1 MAEAQ
6 RGTVFVAWGIVST
19 LTETAATGSGIGTMT
34 VQSGTFKKESEAVE
48 TKNGIGQTVNKTF
61 FNFKHMYTLNV
72 TPTAATITLAKAAN
86 IIPKPGAI
94 ITVADA
100 DDPEVDAT
108 NGGKFLVLSSSKSKD
123 GTKPTDFTCELE
135 QFVDTDIAVVSA

>member
-6 RGTVFVAWGIVST
+6 RGTVFVAWGIATT
-19 LTETAATGSGIGTMT
+19 LTGSGIGTFT
-34 VQSGTFKKESEAVE
+34 PQSGTFKKDSEAVE

-61 FNFKHMYTLNV
+61 FNFKQTYSLSV
-72 TPTAATITLAKAAN
+72 TPSAATITLAKAAN
-86 IIPKPGAI
+86 IIPDSGTI

-108 NGGKFLVLSSSKSKD
+108 NGGKYLVISATKSKD
-123 GTKPTDFTCELE
+123 NSKPNDFTLELE
-135 QFVDTDIAVVSA
+135 QFKDTDIAVVSA